1 MTSRPTVSVYGADSD
16 KVTGSSAMPV
26 VFTAPIRD
34 DIVQFC
40 HSNMAKNRRQGHG
53 VFWHAG
59 HEHSAESWGTGRAVA
74 RIPRISGS
82 GTHRSGQG
90 AFGNM
95 CRKGRM
101 FAPLKIWRKWHRK
114 VNNNQK
120 RNAVA
125 SALAAAACGPLVMA
139 RGHKIDDV
147 PELPLVVDSLNKEK
161 TSQLLKALGNIGV
174 GSDLTRAR
182 TSKNNRAGQGKMR
195 NSRFT
200 LRRGP
205 LIIYGDENPLVKQ
218 SARNLPGV
226 DTCNVSRINLL
237 QLAPGGH
244 LGRLI
249 VFTQDAFAQLDS
261 LFGTYREASTVKS
274 GFKLGRNMMTCADLA
289 RIINSDQIQ
298 SKLRMARISTDV
310 SSKGKKNP
318 LKNKTAMQRLNPAA
332 KSLRAAEEKA
342 IAARTKARAAA
353 LKEKRSKA
361 GRKAKA
367 ARTTRFNGLAEGL
380 ENSFKDAHQK
390 ILDEIKAG
398 LLNADD
404 DEEEEE
410 Q

>member
-1 MTSRPTVSVYGADSD
+1 MTARPTVSVYATDSE
-16 KVTGSSAMPV
+16 KVTGSLAMPT

-34 DIVQFC
+34 DLVQFC
-40 HSNMAKNRRQGHG
+40 HSNMAKNRRQGHA

-101 FAPLKIWRKWHRK
+101 FAPLKIWRKWQRK
-114 VNNNQK
+114 VNTNQK

-174 GSDLTRAR
+174 GGDLNRAR
-182 TSKNNRAGQGKMR
+182 TSKNNRAGAGKMR
-195 NSRFT
+195 NARFT
-200 LRRGP
+200 LRKGP
-205 LIIYGDENPLVKQ
+205 LVVYGDENPLVKQ

-226 DTCNVSRINLL
+226 DVCNVSRLNLL

-244 LGRLI
+244 LGRLV
-249 VFTQDAFAQLDS
+249 VFTQDAFAQLDNI
-261 LFGTYREASTVKS
+261 FGTYREAGVQKS
-274 GFKLGRNMMTCADLA
+274 GFKLGRNMMSCADLA

-298 SKLRMARISTDV
+298 SKLRMQRVNTDV

-318 LKNKTAMQRLNPAA
+318 LTNKTLMQRLNPAA
-332 KSLRAAEEKA
+332 KALKEAEVKA
-342 IAARTKARAAA
+342 VAGRTKARAAA

-367 ARTTRFNGLAEGL
+367 VRTGRFNALADGL
-380 ENSFKDAHQK
+380 ETSFKDAHQAV
-390 ILDEIKAG
+390 LDEIKAG
-398 LLNADD
+398 LYNVAED
-404 DEEEEE
+404 DEEEE